1 MFTIPVGDI
10 LASYSGDSKE
20 FSFSGEIFDGYYDDI
35 AFLTPLEFSIKLI
48 SLDDGVQAMFQNL
61 NTRVRYEDRE
71 HDVTIGGFD
80 RTWQKH
86 IDPLTDDDDVQRLD
100 IHSMTI
106 DLAPVIREEI
116 IMACHEL

>member
-35 AFLTPLEFSIKLI
+35 TFLTPLEFSIKLI

-61 NTRVRYEDRE
+61 STRVRYEDRE
-71 HDVTIGGFD
+71 HDVTIWGFD

-116 IMACHEL
+116 IMACHSL